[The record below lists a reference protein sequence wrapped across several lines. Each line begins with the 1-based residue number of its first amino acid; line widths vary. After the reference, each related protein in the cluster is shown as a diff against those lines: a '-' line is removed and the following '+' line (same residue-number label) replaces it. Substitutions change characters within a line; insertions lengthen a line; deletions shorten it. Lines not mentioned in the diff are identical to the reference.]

1 MRKKLA
7 HPNEIQNTSNHI
19 YIFIRSISLVVL
31 ILFTVKS
38 LIMMRTDMQS
48 KHFVKSSFCQRI
60 RDDFEIELDF
70 AL

>member
-1 MRKKLA
+1 MRKKVA

-38 LIMMRTDMQS
+38 LTRNHDENGYAVETFCKIVVLSTDP
-48 KHFVKSSFCQRI
+48 R
-60 RDDFEIELDF
+60 
-70 AL
+70 